1 MIQMTSDYCQA
12 WITMLQNRRHFCV
25 NKILMAS
32 AVIIL
37 STFTVNNCKTNLYF
51 LVIFIQKGAISG
63 MYLLY
68 NTNKFKL
75 NNTTLKE
82 SAQVNTK

>member
-1 MIQMTSDYCQA
+1 
-12 WITMLQNRRHFCV
+12 MLQNRRHFCV

-63 MYLLY
+63 MYLL
-68 NTNKFKL
+68 
-75 NNTTLKE
+75 
-82 SAQVNTK
+82 